1 MGKIKEFFSKR
12 LGEPSLRRSFLLYVP
27 ICFILSFAGAFGIG
41 VGTNYLQDI
50 YSSYADKKL
59 SYEARNDEPKIEF
72 FYDENGEM
80 KIGYILEKRDYGAV
94 YFIISSAQ
102 YILIPAW
109 VLLCLW
115 LTGRAFY
122 ARELREPIDTL
133 MAAAKKISE
142 NQLDFEVYYYKQNEL
157 GKLCTAVNDMRRAL
171 FESNRELWRSL
182 EERKRLNAAF
192 SHDLRTPLTVLKGY
206 AEYLRK
212 YTAEGKISS
221 EKSAEILLKMNGQ
234 IDRLER
240 YAQKMSSMQ
249 SLDNIV
255 PEPSDVPAERL
266 RENLLEAGKFS
277 AGTLDFSLDFYAEAD
292 TVFCDAELVMQVYE
306 NLVSNAAVYAK
317 SAVKTVC
324 RAEKGGELILTV
336 RDDGCGFS
344 EDALKRCTEPFFRGK
359 SGGSEHF
366 GLGLYICRVICGKCG
381 GSVVPANENGG
392 KITAEFIF
400 QK

>member
-1 MGKIKEFFSKR
+1 MGTIKKFFRKR

-41 VGTNYLQDI
+41 VGTNYLQDL

-59 SYEARNDEPKIEF
+59 YYEVRNDEPQIEF

-80 KIGYILEKRDYGAV
+80 HMGYVKNRDYGAV

-122 ARELREPIDTL
+122 ARELKEPIDTL
-133 MAAAKKISE
+133 MDASQKISE

-277 AGTLDFSLDFYAEAD
+277 AGTLDFSLDFYAEEN

-324 RAEKGGELILTV
+324 RSEKSGALILTV
-336 RDDGCGFS
+336 KDDGCGFS
-344 EDALKRCTEPFFRGK
+344 EDALKRCTEPFFRGG

>member
-1 MGKIKEFFSKR
+1 MGKIKNYFREK
-12 LGEPSLRRSFLLYVP
+12 LGEPSIKKSFLLYVP
-27 ICFILSFAGAFGIG
+27 ICFILSLAGAFGIG
-41 VGTNYLQDI
+41 MGTNYLQDL
-50 YSSYADKKL
+50 YRSYADNKL
-59 SYEARNDEPKIEF
+59 YGEARENTPKIEI
-72 FYDENGEM
+72 FYDKNDVM
-80 KIGYILEKRDYGAV
+80 HMAYTADKRDYGAV
-94 YFIISSAQ
+94 YFIISSTQ

-133 MAAAKKISE
+133 MDAAKKISE

-157 GKLCTAVNDMRRAL
+157 GRLCTAVNDMRRAL

-206 AEYLRK
+206 AEYLQK
-212 YTAEGKISS
+212 YAPEGKISG

-240 YAQKMSSMQ
+240 YTQKMSSMQ

-255 PEPSDVPAERL
+255 PEPSDVSAEKL
-266 RENLLEAGKFS
+266 REGLSEAGRFS
-277 AGTLDFSLDFYAEAD
+277 AGTLDFSFDFYAEAD
-292 TVFCDAELVMQVYE
+292 TVFCDEELVMQVYE
-306 NLVSNAAVYAK
+306 NLVSNAARYAK
-317 SAVKTVC
+317 SSIKAAF
-324 RAEKGGELILTV
+324 RAENGSLILTV
-336 RDDGCGFS
+336 RDDGAGFS
-344 EDALKRCTEPFFRGK
+344 ADALKKCTEPFFRSEK
-359 SGGSEHF
+359 SGAEHF

-381 GSVVPANENGG
+381 GSVIPSNENGG
-392 KITAEFIF
+392 KLTAEFFF